1 LVGDAWSYLNQVVFM
16 NKRLPLKP
24 SPQTLRRWRRS
35 KLQRTSEWQ
44 FTPTYWHLR
53 AKLLK
58 AKFKLGNRV
67 FRTKQYFR
75 ARRESVT
82 AQRTLIGGIFKPL
95 ILAIIIICLL
105 EFAEFCT
112 LRYGASLNQII
123 TIPDSVLRI
132 ISGIKQIVNRN
143 SEHYAT
149 LFATFAQIAGAFLA
163 LYFTAVSVVV
173 STAYARV
180 QGDVRSIVLRDKV
193 SNAYVSLV
201 AMLGVASTVLLGALA
216 LGRLPSILNLI
227 FVAFLGVASFYSFIE
242 LGLRVFHFFDPTRL
256 IGYLTSDLVRWVRS
270 ATSRGYRWLD
280 ESFQAH
286 YQRQADAVLTTH
298 RNIVLMANRE
308 EHLQSDAL
316 VDLAQHAFS
325 VLGFY
330 GQEKS
335 SIPSDSLWFRRT
347 HRHKSWLTTSSMDTF
362 TALDTGTSLMPDA
375 VPDLMWFESEIEET
389 IAYTLEKLLGSRDL
403 QSVYALSNAAQQT
416 LYNLAGNFAV
426 SEALHLFRTLV
437 PLRSE
442 CRAAEL
448 TGAETEDDL
457 LKLNLSLG
465 LIDIYA
471 LGFIQI
477 LLGFSNKLS
486 ELSVESLSDKVAEI
500 NWRRPES
507 IYETGLPRNVIEQM
521 EILRRHLDFE
531 RRVEGKL
538 ITPLW
543 YRQQVVAIGFIRF
556 IEQTCNELLTEF
568 EKAIADEAESLVK
581 EKKSIF
587 AAQLIERGL
596 EGCNKFAYHFNA
608 LKRYVEALNK
618 LRRVEDRPC
627 PTIDW
632 EAHDRRIAK
641 VRERLLAALVQAII
655 GLAYLPKTDKLP
667 DYFGHA
673 YAFISDECYST
684 LAAGEE
690 ARFGRLF
697 PTFFTAG
704 LTARDQ
710 LLSSLQIADPVTKFG
725 FSVQPLLD
733 VVEISGFAYLFGE
746 LDGKNFRSKV
756 EEVWDKYFET
766 VPDKEA
772 TARFICSNIAR
783 QPWPFM
789 SYPRDHMRA
798 AWEQDFE
805 RRLRSLG
812 LMDSMSSRGFMYAR
826 KDESRHPSKLI
837 RAISGGMTL
846 YYKPYDVFFAEYFMK
861 RFDPSKLEL
870 SDQTRRLHRKLNKDS
885 EEKGAGG
892 QDKKAS

>member
-1 LVGDAWSYLNQVVFM
+1 MLADAPAYCAVIILMRQ
-16 NKRLPLKP
+16 RPPLKTAL
-24 SPQTLRRWRRS
+24 QTLRRWRRS
-35 KLQRTSEWQ
+35 RLQRVSEWQ

-53 AKLLK
+53 AKYLK
-58 AKFKLGNRV
+58 AHFHLGNRA
-67 FRTKQYFR
+67 FRIKQSFR
-75 ARRESVT
+75 SRRESVT
-82 AQRTLIGGIFKPL
+82 AQRALLTGIFKPAA
-95 ILAIIIICLL
+95 LAIFIICIL
-105 EFAEFCT
+105 EFVEYSA
-112 LRYGASLNQII
+112 LLYGSSLWQQIPGSVRRWVPIVNQIVKRDAG
-123 TIPDSVLRI
+123 TF
-132 ISGIKQIVNRN
+132 
-143 SEHYAT
+143 AT
-149 LFATFAQIAGAFLA
+149 FFATFAGVAGAFLA
-163 LYFTAVSVVV
+163 LYFTGVSVVV
-173 STAYARV
+173 STVYARV

-201 AMLGVASTVLLGALA
+201 AMLGTVSTVLLAALA
-216 LGRLPSILNLI
+216 LGRLPGVSNLI
-227 FVAFLGVASFYSFIE
+227 FAVLLGVASFYSFVK
-242 LGLRVFHFFDPTRL
+242 LGSRIFHFFDPTRL
-256 IGYLTSDLVRWVRS
+256 VGYLTSDLVKWVRS
-270 ATSRGYRWLD
+270 ATSKGYRWLED
-280 ESFQAH
+280 SFQAH
-286 YQRQADAVLTTH
+286 YQRQADAVLTTY
-298 RNIVLMANRE
+298 RNIILMANRE

-335 SIPSDSLWFRRT
+335 KIPSDSWWFRRT
-347 HRHKSWLTTSSMDTF
+347 HRHKSWLATSSSDTF
-362 TALDTGTSLMPDA
+362 TALNTGTSLLPDA

-389 IAYTLEKLLGSRDL
+389 IAYTLEKLLGRRDL
-403 QSVYALSNAAQQT
+403 QGVYALSNAAQRT
-416 LYNLAGNFAV
+416 LNSLAGNFAV
-426 SEALHLFRTLV
+426 SEALHLFRTLA
-437 PLRSE
+437 PLRAQS
-442 CRAAEL
+442 RATEL

-477 LLGFSNKLS
+477 PLGLSNKLG
-486 ELSVESLSDKVAEI
+486 ELTVESLNQKIAEI

-507 IYETGLPRNVIEQM
+507 VYETGLPRGVIEQM
-521 EILRRHLDFE
+521 EILRGHLDFE
-531 RRVEGKL
+531 RRVEGEV

-543 YRQQVVAIGFIRF
+543 YQQQVVAIGFIRF
-556 IEQTCNELLTEF
+556 IERTCNDLLTEF

-581 EKKSIF
+581 EKKSLF

-608 LKRYVEALNK
+608 LQRYVEALSK

-632 EAHDRRIAK
+632 EAHSRRIAK
-641 VRERLLAALVQAII
+641 ARERLLAALGQAII
-655 GLAYLPKTDKLP
+655 DLAHLPKTDKLP

-690 ARFGRLF
+690 SRFGKLF
-697 PTFFTAG
+697 PIFFNAG

-710 LLSSLQIADPVTKFG
+710 LVSSLQTTDPATKFG

-733 VVEISGFAYLFGE
+733 VIEMSGFAYLFSE
-746 LDGKNFRSKV
+746 LEGKDFRSKV
-756 EEVWDKYFET
+756 EKVWDKFFDT
-766 VPDKEA
+766 VPDKEVA
-772 TARFICSNIAR
+772 ARFICSNITH

-805 RRLRSLG
+805 RRLRHLG
-812 LMDSMSSRGFMYAR
+812 LMDSMSSRRFMYGGR
-826 KDESRHPSKLI
+826 HESRHPSKLI
-837 RAISGGMTL
+837 RELTGGMML
-846 YYKPYDVFFAEYFMK
+846 HYKPYEVFMAEYFMK

-870 SDQTRRLHRKLNKDS
+870 SDQILRLYRRINKDDS
-885 EEKGAGG
+885 GREKGG
-892 QDKKAS
+892 QDKKVS

>member
-1 LVGDAWSYLNQVVFM
+1 M
-16 NKRLPLKP
+16 
-24 SPQTLRRWRRS
+24 
-35 KLQRTSEWQ
+35 QRASEWQ
-44 FTPTYWHLR
+44 FSPTYWHLR
-53 AKLLK
+53 AKFLK
-58 AKFKLGNRV
+58 AKFQLGNRA

-82 AQRTLIGGIFKPL
+82 AQRTLLGGIFKPL
-95 ILAIIIICLL
+95 MLAIVIICLL
-105 EFAEFCT
+105 EFVEFCA
-112 LRYGASLNQII
+112 LRYGTYLGQLINA
-123 TIPDSVLRI
+123 PDSVRRLV
-132 ISGIKQIVNRN
+132 SGIKQIVNRN

-149 LFATFAQIAGAFLA
+149 LLAAFAQIAGAFLA

-193 SNAYVSLV
+193 SNAYVGLV
-201 AMLGVASTVLLGALA
+201 AMLGAASTVLLAALA
-216 LGRLPSILNLI
+216 LGRVPSISNLI
-227 FVAFLGVASFYSFIE
+227 FVVFLGVASFYSFVE
-242 LGLRVFHFFDPTRL
+242 LGSRVFHFFDPTRL
-256 IGYLTSDLVRWVRS
+256 VGYLTADLVRWVRS
-270 ATSRGYRWLD
+270 ATSHGYRWLD

-286 YQRQADAVLTTH
+286 YQRQADAVLTTY

-308 EHLQSDAL
+308 EHLQSDTL

-325 VLGFY
+325 LLAFY

-335 SIPSDSLWFRRT
+335 SIPSDSWWFRRT
-347 HRHKSWLTTSSMDTF
+347 HRHKSWLTTSDMDTSM
-362 TALDTGTSLMPDA
+362 ALNTGTSLLPETI
-375 VPDLMWFESEIEET
+375 PDLMWFESEIEET
-389 IAYTLEKLLGSRDL
+389 VAYTLEKLLERKDL
-403 QSVYALSNAAQQT
+403 QGVYALSNTAQRT
-416 LYNLAGNFAV
+416 IYSLAENFAV
-426 SEALHLFRTLV
+426 DDALHLFRTLA
-437 PLRSE
+437 PLRTQSH
-442 CRAAEL
+442 AAEL
-448 TGAETEDDL
+448 TGTETEDDL

-477 LLGFSNKLS
+477 LLGLSNKLG
-486 ELSVESLSDKVAEI
+486 ELTVESLSDKVAEI

-507 IYETGLPRNVIEQM
+507 IYETGLPRSVIEQI
-521 EILRRHLDFE
+521 EILRKHLDFE
-531 RRVEGKL
+531 RCVEGNL

-556 IEQTCNELLTEF
+556 IDRTCNELLNEF
-568 EKAIADEAESLVK
+568 EKAIADEAETLIK

-608 LKRYVEALNK
+608 LQRYVEALSN

-627 PTIDW
+627 PTIEW
-632 EAHDRRIAK
+632 EAHARRISK
-641 VRERLLAALVQAII
+641 VRERLLTALGQATLD
-655 GLAYLPKTDKLP
+655 LAYLPKTDKLP

-690 ARFGRLF
+690 AQFSKLF

-710 LLSSLQIADPVTKFG
+710 LLSSSQIADPVTKFG
-725 FSVQPLLD
+725 FSLQPLLD
-733 VVEISGFAYLFGE
+733 VVEISGFAYLFSE
-746 LDGKNFRSKV
+746 LDSKDFRSKV
-756 EEVWDKYFET
+756 EYIWDKYFDN
-766 VPDKEA
+766 VPDKEVA
-772 TARFICSNIAR
+772 ARFICSNIAR

-789 SYPRDHMRA
+789 AYPRDHTRA

-826 KDESRHPSKLI
+826 KEESRHSSKLI
-837 RAISGGMTL
+837 RAISGGMSI
-846 YYKPYDVFFAEYFMK
+846 YYKPYDVFFVEYFMK
-861 RFDPSKLEL
+861 RFDPLKLEL
-870 SDQTRRLHRKLNKDS
+870 SDQTRRLYREMNKDG
-885 EEKGAGG
+885 EEKEAGG

>member
-1 LVGDAWSYLNQVVFM
+1 M
-16 NKRLPLKP
+16 NNRPPLKT
-24 SPQTLRRWRRS
+24 SPKTLRRWRRS
-35 KLQRTSEWQ
+35 KLQRNSEWQ
-44 FTPTYWHLR
+44 FTPAYWRLR
-53 AKLLK
+53 AKFLK
-58 AKFKLGNRV
+58 ARFKLGNRA
-67 FRTKQYFR
+67 FRTKEYFR
-75 ARRESVT
+75 ARRESVN
-82 AQRTLIGGIFKPL
+82 AQRTLLGGIFKPL
-95 ILAIIIICLL
+95 ALAVVIVFLL
-105 EFAEFCT
+105 EFAEFCA
-112 LRYGASLNQII
+112 LKYGPYLAQLIHV
-123 TIPDSVLRI
+123 PDWIYRLIAGTKEV
-132 ISGIKQIVNRN
+132 VNRN

-149 LFATFAQIAGAFLA
+149 FFAAFAQIAGAFLA

-193 SNAYVSLV
+193 SNAYVGLV
-201 AMLGVASTVLLGALA
+201 AMLGASSTVLLAALA
-216 LGRLPSILNLI
+216 LGRLPGVLNLM
-227 FVAFLGVASFYSFIE
+227 FVVFLGVASFYSFVE

-256 IGYLTSDLVRWVRS
+256 IGYLTADLVRWVRS

-286 YQRQADAVLTTH
+286 YQRQADTVLTTY

-362 TALDTGTSLMPDA
+362 TALNTGTSLMPEA
-375 VPDLMWFESEIEET
+375 VPDLMWFESEVEET
-389 IAYTLEKLLGSRDL
+389 VAYTLEKLLGRGDL
-403 QSVYALSNAAQQT
+403 QGVYSLSNTAQRT
-416 LYNLAGNFAV
+416 LYSLAANFAV
-426 SEALHLFRTLV
+426 SEALHLFRTLA
-437 PLRSE
+437 PLKAQPH
-442 CRAAEL
+442 AAEL
-448 TGAETEDDL
+448 TGADTEDEL
-457 LKLNLSLG
+457 LKLNLFLG

-471 LGFIQI
+471 LSFIQI
-477 LLGFSNKLS
+477 LLGLSNKLS
-486 ELSVESLSDKVAEI
+486 ELTVESLSTKVAEI
-500 NWRRPES
+500 NWRRSES

-521 EILRRHLDFE
+521 EILRGHLDFE
-531 RRVEGKL
+531 RRVEGKV

-543 YRQQVVAIGFIRF
+543 YQQQVVAIGFIRF
-556 IEQTCNELLTEF
+556 IDQTCSELLVEF

-581 EKKSIF
+581 EKKAIF

-596 EGCNKFAYHFNA
+596 EGCNKFAYHFDA
-608 LKRYVEALNK
+608 LQRYVEALSK

-632 EAHDRRIAK
+632 EAHGRRIAK
-641 VRERLLAALVQAII
+641 VRERLLAALGQATLN
-655 GLAYLPKTDKLP
+655 LAYLPKTDKLP

-684 LAAGEE
+684 LTTGEE
-690 ARFGRLF
+690 AQFNKLF
-697 PTFFTAG
+697 PVFFTAG

-710 LLSSLQIADPVTKFG
+710 LLSSSHIADPVTKFG

-733 VVEISGFAYLFGE
+733 VVEISGFAYLFSE
-746 LDGKNFRSKV
+746 LDGKDFRGTV
-756 EEVWDKYFET
+756 EKVWDKYFDA

-772 TARFICSNIAR
+772 AARFICSNIAG

-798 AWEQDFE
+798 VWEQDFE
-805 RRLRSLG
+805 KRLRSLG
-812 LMDSMSSRGFMYAR
+812 LIDSMSSRGFMRAR

-837 RAISGGMTL
+837 REISGGMSL
-846 YYKPYDVFFAEYFMK
+846 YYKPYDVFLAEYFMK
-861 RFDPSKLEL
+861 RFDQSKLEL
-870 SDQTRRLHRKLNKDS
+870 SDQTRRLYRKLNKDS
-885 EEKGAGG
+885 EEKAGGG